1 MHVKTGDTVVV
12 ISGNRDKDRSNKG
25 KILKVI
31 PKKNRVIV
39 EGINM
44 RKKHMKPTQQMQQ
57 AGIID
62 IEGSIDASN
71 VLLYCEKCGKAIRS
85 GRFCEKCKNEVTQ
98 GFKDIINSSRPV
110 EQPKVRKDNT
120 DSSAKMRFL

>member
-12 ISGNRDKDRSNKG
+12 ISGNRAKDKSNKG
-25 KILKVI
+25 KILKVL
-31 PKKNRVIV
+31 PKQNRVIV

-71 VLLYCEKCGKAIRS
+71 VLLYCEKCGKGVRT
-85 GRFCEKCKNEVTQ
+85 GHKVLENGK
-98 GFKDIINSSRPV
+98 
-110 EQPKVRKDNT
+110 KVRYCKKCGETFDE
-120 DSSAKMRFL
+120 

>member
-12 ISGNRDKDRSNKG
+12 ISGNRAKDKSNKG
-25 KILKVI
+25 KILKVL
-31 PKKNRVIV
+31 PKQNRVIV

-44 RKKHMKPTQQMQQ
+44 RKKHMKPTQQLQQ

-71 VLLYCEKCGKAIRS
+71 VLLYCEKCGKGVRT
-85 GRFCEKCKNEVTQ
+85 GHKVLENGK
-98 GFKDIINSSRPV
+98 
-110 EQPKVRKDNT
+110 KVRYCKKCGET
-120 DSSAKMRFL
+120 F

>member
-71 VLLYCEKCGKAIRS
+71 VLLYCEKCGKGVRT
-85 GRFCEKCKNEVTQ
+85 GHKVLENGK
-98 GFKDIINSSRPV
+98 
-110 EQPKVRKDNT
+110 KVRYCKKCGETFDE
-120 DSSAKMRFL
+120 

>member
-1 MHVKTGDTVVV
+1 MLVKTGDTVVV

-71 VLLYCEKCGKAIRS
+71 VLLYCEKCGKGVRT
-85 GRFCEKCKNEVTQ
+85 GHKVLENGK
-98 GFKDIINSSRPV
+98 
-110 EQPKVRKDNT
+110 KVRYCKKCGETFDE
-120 DSSAKMRFL
+120 

>member
-12 ISGNRDKDRSNKG
+12 ISGNRAKDKSNKG
-25 KILKVI
+25 KILKVL
-31 PKKNRVIV
+31 PKQNRVIV

-44 RKKHMKPTQQMQQ
+44 RKKHTKPTQQMQQ

-71 VLLYCEKCGKAIRS
+71 VLLYCEKCGKGVRT
-85 GRFCEKCKNEVTQ
+85 GHKVLENGK
-98 GFKDIINSSRPV
+98 
-110 EQPKVRKDNT
+110 KVRYCKKCGETFDE
-120 DSSAKMRFL
+120 

>member
-12 ISGNRDKDRSNKG
+12 ISGNRAKDKSNKG
-25 KILKVI
+25 KILKVL
-31 PKKNRVIV
+31 PKQNRVIV

-44 RKKHMKPTQQMQQ
+44 RKKHMKPTQQLQQ

-71 VLLYCEKCGKAIRS
+71 VLLYCEKCGKGVRT
-85 GRFCEKCKNEVTQ
+85 GHKVLENGK
-98 GFKDIINSSRPV
+98 
-110 EQPKVRKDNT
+110 KVRYCKKCGETFDE
-120 DSSAKMRFL
+120 

>member
-12 ISGNRDKDRSNKG
+12 ISGNRDKDASNKG
-25 KILKVI
+25 KILKVF
-31 PKKNRVIV
+31 PKTNRVIV

-57 AGIID
+57 AAGIID

-71 VLLYCEKCGKAIRS
+71 VLLYCEKCGKGVRT
-85 GRFCEKCKNEVTQ
+85 GHKVLENGK
-98 GFKDIINSSRPV
+98 
-110 EQPKVRKDNT
+110 KVRYCKKCGET
-120 DSSAKMRFL
+120 FEQ

>member
-12 ISGNRDKDRSNKG
+12 ISGNRAKDKSNKG
-25 KILKVI
+25 KILKVL
-31 PKKNRVIV
+31 PKQNRVIV

-44 RKKHMKPTQQMQQ
+44 RKKHMKPTQQLQQ

-71 VLLYCEKCGKAIRS
+71 VLLYCEKCGKGVRT
-85 GRFCEKCKNEVTQ
+85 GHKGLENGK
-98 GFKDIINSSRPV
+98 
-110 EQPKVRKDNT
+110 KVRYCKKCGETFDE
-120 DSSAKMRFL
+120 

>member
-12 ISGNRDKDRSNKG
+12 ISGNRDKDKSNKG

-57 AGIID
+57 QVGIID

-71 VLLYCEKCGKAIRS
+71 VLLYCDKCGKGVRT
-85 GRFCEKCKNEVTQ
+85 GHKVLENGK
-98 GFKDIINSSRPV
+98 
-110 EQPKVRKDNT
+110 KVRYCKKCGETFDE
-120 DSSAKMRFL
+120 